1 MLTKDEI
8 IAVLETKSNQ
18 MKRLCDNIQDVEG
31 DIDDIAP
38 HVASKLDMFAI
49 DAYVLSQE
57 LDDVIE
63 DLKKL

>member
-8 IAVLETKSNQ
+8 IAVLETKSRQ
-18 MKRLCDNIQDVEG
+18 AKQLSERIQDIED
-31 DIDDIAP
+31 DIDDIVP
-38 HVASKLDMFAI
+38 QISTKLDMYAI